1 LGSRTECSRDE
12 TDGTLWQRDNGQGSH
27 KESQMLQLWTKNS
40 FEFRIIY
47 IGGSYNV
54 MLGGT
59 AKPKKPNS

>member
-1 LGSRTECSRDE
+1 
-12 TDGTLWQRDNGQGSH
+12 
-27 KESQMLQLWTKNS
+27 MLQLWTKNS